1 MKTNIHMEIW
11 LVWLMQQRKA
21 KGKVNLLTTG
31 KNIRLGT
38 PLK

>member
-1 MKTNIHMEIW
+1 MEIW

-21 KGKVNLLTTG
+21 KEKVNLLTTD
-31 KNIRLGT
+31 KFIKLGA